1 MKAWGNYFVVRGL
14 LAMVIVAASFAAGAT
29 VFRFEASLDQGQV
42 IPAPT
47 LVPGA
52 SGLGFLI
59 FDDSD
64 LSVQWLVTVAF
75 LSTEPFAAHVH
86 EPLGIVFSLGP
97 LTTIPFPG
105 KPPGTFGNY
114 FGDGVILSE
123 DNKDL
128 LFDGELYFNVHT
140 ALNPAGEIRG
150 QILFDMVVVPVPPAL
165 VMFLSGL
172 GFVAFSQSRR
182 A

>member
-1 MKAWGNYFVVRGL
+1 MKAWGNHFVVSGL
-14 LAMVIVAASFAAGAT
+14 LAMVLVVASYTAGAT
-29 VFRFEASLDQGQV
+29 VFRFEASLDQAQAM
-42 IPAPT
+42 PAPT

-52 SGLGFLI
+52 SGFGFLL
-59 FDDSD
+59 FDDTD
-64 LSVQWLVTVAF
+64 MSVEWLVTVAF

-86 EPLGIVFSLGP
+86 EPLSIVFGLGP
-97 LTTIPFPG
+97 LSPIPFPG
-105 KPPGTFGNY
+105 EPLGTFGNY

-128 LFDGELYFNVHT
+128 LFDGELYFIVHT

-165 VMFLSGL
+165 VMLLSGL
-172 GFVAFSQSRR
+172 GLLTIRQSRR